1 MAFYRHEFPNATV
14 TPKLH
19 MLEDHMVP
27 WMQRWKVGFG
37 LLDEQGA
44 ESIHAKF
51 NTLKYTYRTIP
62 DRLKQLKQLMVEH
75 YLHICPDNI
84 ALRPPLKKKKLT
96 STTDTEE

>member
-1 MAFYRHEFPNATV
+1 MAFYWHEFSNATV

-27 WMQRWKVGFG
+27 WMQRWKVWFG

-51 NTLKYTYRTIP
+51 NTLKFMYCTIL
-62 DRLKQLKQLMVEH
+62 DRPKQLKQLMVEH

-84 ALRPPLKKKKLT
+84 ALRPLLKKKLT